1 MGREGSWPLCWIR
14 SVSSC
19 FSFFLNPFFWR
30 ISVATPSLA
39 FDVLRCAAS
48 ARVRVQFRT
57 LFSRYDGFNRET
69 SFAAQQQSVF
79 SE

>member
-1 MGREGSWPLCWIR
+1 
-14 SVSSC
+14 
-19 FSFFLNPFFWR
+19 
-30 ISVATPSLA
+30 VATPSLA